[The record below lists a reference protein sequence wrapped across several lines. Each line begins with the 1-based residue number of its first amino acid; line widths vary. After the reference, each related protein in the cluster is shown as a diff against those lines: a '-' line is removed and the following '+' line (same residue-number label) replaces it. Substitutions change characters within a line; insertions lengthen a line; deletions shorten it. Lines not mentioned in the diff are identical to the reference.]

1 MSVFQWT
8 EKYSVHV
15 ELFDRQHRILF
26 RTSEELNEALHK
38 GQGKVVVG
46 KIIQRLVD
54 AATTHFADEEVAL
67 ALKAYPDLRLHRDEH
82 KALLDELLN
91 FQREYQ
97 AGTLGVAARMMPFLQ
112 RWLSDHIMQADKQ
125 YEALFAE
132 EENVTALVKSKSTA
146 GGAL

>member
-26 RTSEELNEALHK
+26 RTSEELHEALHK

-46 KIIQRLVD
+46 KIMQRLID
-54 AATTHFADEEVAL
+54 SATTHFADEDVAL
-67 ALKAYPDLRLHRDEH
+67 ALKAHPDFRRHRDEH
-82 KALLDELLN
+82 KALLNQLLN

-97 AGTLGVAARMMPFLQ
+97 AGTLGVAARMKPFLQ
-112 RWLSDHIMQADKQ
+112 RWLSDHIMLMDKQ
-125 YEALFAE
+125 YETLFTE

-146 GGAL
+146 GGAR